1 MEQERLA
8 LLALR
13 LIPGVGDKLFKHL
26 IETIGSA
33 SEVFRLPASR
43 LMRIEGIGP
52 RTAKAVRNA
61 KTFQEAENQF
71 LKAEQNQTRIC
82 IYSDP
87 SYPRRLSTLS
97 DAPTVLFIKGNVNL
111 NQKRIVA
118 VVGTR
123 RATAYGKGLTHELIK
138 GLKPYEP
145 VVISGLAYGIDIQA
159 HLSCLQ
165 VGLPTIGVLGS
176 GIDTIYPNAHR
187 NTAQKMLSC
196 GGLITEEPFGS
207 GPDAH
212 HFPARNRIIA
222 GLSDALVVIEAGEK
236 GGALITADIMNSYNR
251 DVFAF
256 PGSLFNPWSAGC
268 HHLIKSHQAQLI
280 TGVEDLIGH
289 LNWDSPK
296 VEYPSP
302 ISQTHADPYA
312 NSILAAFTRFK
323 PMTIDDL
330 QYLTG
335 LPLNTLSSR
344 LLQLELEGKLNAL
357 PGNSYQ
363 LSKG

>member
-13 LIPGVGDKLFKHL
+13 LIPGVGDKLFKQL
-26 IETIGSA
+26 IETVGSA
-33 SEVFRLPASR
+33 SEVFQIPSSR
-43 LMRIEGIGP
+43 LMRLEGIGP
-52 RTAKAVRNA
+52 RTAKAIRNA

-71 LKAEQNQTRIC
+71 LKADQNQTRIC

-87 SYPRRLSTLS
+87 SYPIRLSGLP
-97 DAPTVLFIKGNVNL
+97 DAPTVLYIKGNVNL
-111 NQKRIVA
+111 NQKRTVA

-123 RATAYGKGLTHELIK
+123 RATAYGKGLAHELIK

-145 VVISGLAYGIDIQA
+145 LVISGLAYGIDIQA

-176 GIDTIYPNAHR
+176 GMDTIYPNAHR
-187 NTAQKMLSC
+187 GTAQKMLSC
-196 GGLITEEPFGS
+196 GGLVTEEPFGS

-222 GLSDALVVIEAGEK
+222 GLSDALVVIEAREK

-256 PGSLFNPWSAGC
+256 AGSLFSPWSAGC
-268 HHLIKSHQAQLI
+268 HYLIKSHQAQLI
-280 TGVEDLIGH
+280 TGAEDLISL

-296 VEYPSP
+296 AEHPSP
-302 ISQTHADPYA
+302 LDQTHADPHA
-312 NSILAAFTRFK
+312 NSILNAFSHFK
-323 PMTIDDL
+323 PITVDDL

-357 PGNSYQ
+357 PGNIYQ